1 MKFWKRAAA
10 VMVAITLC
18 MGIPAYFPA
27 QLTTPL
33 SVQAADT
40 LQYENLTYQVTSAE
54 NITITGCDASAEAVT
69 IPAEIDGKPVARIG
83 ERAFFCAKN
92 LTSVTMENGV
102 KLLET
107 QCFYGCERL
116 DHVVIP
122 DSVTGIEAMA
132 FYGCLS
138 LENLT
143 IPTSVREIGYEAFT
157 KTPWFDKKA
166 AKNPLVTVNRVLLDG
181 KGCTGKV
188 VIPDFVACV
197 GGYAFFSNIKITE
210 VVLPKNLTRIA
221 VGAFYDAAALTKIT
235 IPATVKAIDKRAFG
249 ACTSLTDLFFAGTRE
264 QWEAISMGDEAVPDT
279 ITVHTA
285 DEVMKGDFDGDGTV
299 SISDAYQ
306 TLLVYADISAGGEA
320 DLTQMQFWAA
330 DVDADNSITIADA
343 YTILLYYAEHTA
355 GNPISWEELLHN

>member
-40 LQYENLTYQVTSAE
+40 LQYENLTYQVTSAG

-92 LTSVTMENGV
+92 LTSVTIENGV

-107 QCFYGCERL
+107 HCFYGCEKL

-138 LENLT
+138 LEDLT
-143 IPTSVREIGYEAFT
+143 IPTSVREIGHEAFT

-181 KGCTGKV
+181 DSGLCGLCRRVRLFLKHKDNRSGLAEKSYPNCSGC
-188 VIPDFVACV
+188 
-197 GGYAFFSNIKITE
+197 
-210 VVLPKNLTRIA
+210 
-221 VGAFYDAAALTKIT
+221 
-235 IPATVKAIDKRAFG
+235 
-249 ACTSLTDLFFAGTRE
+249 
-264 QWEAISMGDEAVPDT
+264 
-279 ITVHTA
+279 
-285 DEVMKGDFDGDGTV
+285 
-299 SISDAYQ
+299 
-306 TLLVYADISAGGEA
+306 LL
-320 DLTQMQFWAA
+320 
-330 DVDADNSITIADA
+330 
-343 YTILLYYAEHTA
+343 
-355 GNPISWEELLHN
+355 